1 MYSRDA
7 DFNQANEKIKR
18 RAARTARRALQVAT
32 AGPEPRRRQHRD
44 RPASASPKAT
54 SIAPGAK
61 VDVHVYFTVKERT
74 AIPFTFRLAAWPVD
88 PATWQP
94 TDPAPP
100 TMLRTPLRATLH
112 GFFPSDRWRVGEHI
126 RERFTL
132 TIPVAWR
139 GKAIAIG
146 LSATGP
152 HGEGQ
157 TPAGATP
164 PNEPRFAVLGTLPM
178 VSP

>member
-1 MYSRDA
+1 M
-7 DFNQANEKIKR
+7 
-18 RAARTARRALQVAT
+18 
-32 AGPEPRRRQHRD
+32 
-44 RPASASPKAT
+44 
-54 SIAPGAK
+54 IAPGAK

-74 AIPFTFRLAAWPVD
+74 AIPFAFGLAAWPVD
-88 PATWQP
+88 PATWHP
-94 TDPAPP
+94 TDRAPP
-100 TMLRTPLRATLH
+100 TMLRTPVRATLH
-112 GFFPSDRWRVGEHI
+112 GFFPSDRWHVGEHI

-152 HGEGQ
+152 HGEGE